1 MDFFKNIF
9 KRKDNIRTI
18 AVKSKYDNPIDDKS
32 KIDKWE
38 LFSGETYTQKFAFII
53 SILLMLLSFADLI
66 IMLAPYDVPNWDPA
80 ASIIALVVSCL
91 MPYLLYKIAYRKK
104 QGTVGIA
111 PTITV
116 PK

>member
-1 MDFFKNIF
+1 MPFKKIF
-9 KRKDNIRTI
+9 
-18 AVKSKYDNPIDDKS
+18 VKPINYNS
-32 KIDKWE
+32 NIDKWE
-38 LFSGETYTQKFAFII
+38 LLSGETRTQKFAFII

-111 PTITV
+111 PTVTV
-116 PK
+116 PKIKE